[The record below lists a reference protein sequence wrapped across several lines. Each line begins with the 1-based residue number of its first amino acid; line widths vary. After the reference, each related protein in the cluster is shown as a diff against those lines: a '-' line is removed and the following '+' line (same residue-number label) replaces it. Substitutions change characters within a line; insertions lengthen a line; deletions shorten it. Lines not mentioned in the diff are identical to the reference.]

1 MRALVFAGLATT
13 SNCIIK
19 QWKGINV
26 GNNILLKKKKDEEK
40 KEENTYETILIQK
53 ISCITV
59 KITKKK
65 KEKKKELFK
74 DFNLSTFVIV
84 RNLTIWLIINKLET
98 DI

>member
-13 SNCIIK
+13 STYVIK

-26 GNNILLKKKKDEEK
+26 GENIFLKKKKRK
-40 KEENTYETILIQK
+40 KREENTWETILIQK
-53 ISCITV
+53 ISYITV
-59 KITKKK
+59 KIKNKKK
-65 KEKKKELFK
+65 NKLFK

-84 RNLTIWLIINKLET
+84 RNLTIWLVINMLET